1 MKRTTPTPQQRNQPL
16 RDKLRQPIVSSA
28 HLAAGSSP
36 ALSELEYGLI
46 LAVHAFDRWIVRC
59 MAAAGL
65 SNLSPIEVLI
75 LHIVR
80 HRDRAKRFAEI
91 SLILDIDETH
101 VISYALRKLEA
112 GGLVKTRREGK
123 EKVVFA
129 TAAGVNLCSRY
140 ADVREQL
147 LVKPLRSSGP
157 SETALSDVGE
167 MLRAVSGYY
176 NQAARSAA
184 TV

>member
-1 MKRTTPTPQQRNQPL
+1 MARAVKQRL
-16 RDKLRQPIVSSA
+16 VDKLRQPIVSSA

-36 ALSELEYGLI
+36 ALSELEFGLI
-46 LAVHAFDRWIVRC
+46 LALRAFDRWVVRC
-59 MAAAGL
+59 MAAAGMP
-65 SNLSPIEVLI
+65 NLSQIEILI

-80 HRDRAKRFAEI
+80 HRDRAKRFADI
-91 SLILDIDETH
+91 ALILDIEETH
-101 VISYALRKLEA
+101 VIAYALRKLESS
-112 GGLVKTRREGK
+112 GLVSTRREGK
-123 EKVVFA
+123 EKVVLA
-129 TAAGVNLCSRY
+129 TRAGVELCSHY

-157 SETALSDVGE
+157 SEQALSEMGE
-167 MLRAVSGYY
+167 LLRAVSGYF